1 MRTLRFLAISLLFV
15 LSLMAGSAVAMGS
28 AQPGTATMTTGACP
42 SPTMIAGTAVPADQI
57 PKTAAT
63 APATEESTEAATEAA
78 TAQATEAETE
88 QATEGA
94 TAAATKASCPAILAK
109 ISVGDFFFK
118 PNKLTIPAGKDVT
131 FTFTNGA
138 SIEHYFVIDSQHISV
153 ELKPGKTV
161 STTLNLPK
169 GTYEFYCKVP
179 GHKQLGMVGQ
189 LNAR

>member
-1 MRTLRFLAISLLFV
+1 MRPLRLLAIPLLFI
-15 LSLMAGSAVAMGS
+15 LSLMAGSAVAMGAAQSGTPPAS
-28 AQPGTATMTTGACP
+28 AGACP
-42 SPTMIAGTAVPADQI
+42 PPTMIAGTAVPPNQI
-57 PKTAAT
+57 PTTAAT
-63 APATEESTEAATEAA
+63 GAATEVSTEAATEAA
-78 TAQATEAETE
+78 TQP
-88 QATEGA
+88 ATEGA
-94 TAAATKASCPAILAK
+94 TEAATKASCPAIVAK

-131 FTFTNGA
+131 FSFTNGA

-161 STTLNLPK
+161 TKTLNLPK

-189 LNAR
+189 LIAQ